1 MVVGRA
7 RWQIELLFKLWK
19 SDGTIDEWR
28 SSDPWRILTELYAK
42 LLAMVIQHW
51 ILVVTSWQYPER
63 SMVKGAQT
71 VRAHACYLACVF
83 RNADHLTAA
92 LASIER
98 CLAAGGRVN
107 KRRKRPNICQL
118 LQAVAT

>member
-71 VRAHACYLACVF
+71 VRAHACYLAV
-83 RNADHLTAA
+83 
-92 LASIER
+92 SS
-98 CLAAGGRVN
+98 
-107 KRRKRPNICQL
+107 
-118 LQAVAT
+118 ATPTI